1 MRAFED
7 YAAMTEDPV
16 KSMRRHLEV
25 IKNPASSKEDCV
37 VALEEIAF
45 HAEDID
51 EANGNRELSSF
62 LHNPMG

>member
-7 YAAMTEDPV
+7 YAAMTEDSV

-25 IKNPASSKEDCV
+25 LKSSDSSKEDCS

-51 EANGNRELSSF
+51 EANGF
-62 LHNPMG
+62 